1 MKASLQKIRNWFES
15 LSKREQW
22 LTGITAV
29 VAVLVLWHTFLY
41 SSWNMQ
47 NTEYETQIGSLKQ
60 RIDSLN
66 TGIRA
71 LKISLQQDP
80 DKETRDRIAA
90 LGRQIEEQGQL
101 LRASS
106 SDLISPREMAHVLED
121 VLKENRDL
129 SLLRIQSG
137 KSIPVYEEGTEP
149 EPENKKSA
157 AKSADEDSEESLGP
171 LAYMHPLTIEFQGSF
186 DQTLAYLQAVEGL
199 QWRLFWKGIQLQT
212 DEYPR
217 ANIRLQ
223 VYTLSLEDGWIGG

>member
-1 MKASLQKIRNWFES
+1 MKASLQKIRSWFES

-29 VAVLVLWHTFLY
+29 VVVLVLWHTFLY
-41 SSWNMQ
+41 SSWSMQ
-47 NTEYETQIGSLKQ
+47 NTQYETQIGSLKQ
-60 RIDSLN
+60 RIDGLN
-66 TGIRA
+66 TGVRA

-90 LGRQIEEQGQL
+90 LGQKIEAQDQL

-121 VLKENRDL
+121 VLKKNQDL

-149 EPENKKSA
+149 EKDKKKPA
-157 AKSADEDSEESLGP
+157 AKSVEEDSEESLGP

-199 QWRLFWKGIQLQT
+199 QWQLFWKGILLQT

-217 ANIRLQ
+217 ANIKLQ
-223 VYTLSLEDGWIGG
+223 VYTLSLDAGWIGG

>member
-1 MKASLQKIRNWFES
+1 MKAALQKARNWFEA

-22 LTGITAV
+22 LTGMTAV
-29 VAVLVLWHTFLY
+29 VVVLVLWHTFLY

-47 NTEYETQIGSLKQ
+47 NTQYETQIRSLKQ
-60 RIDSLN
+60 RIDGLT
-66 TGIRA
+66 TGIKAMKIR
-71 LKISLQQDP
+71 LKQDP

-90 LGRQIEEQGQL
+90 LGQQIEAQDQL

-149 EPENKKSA
+149 EPKNKKPA
-157 AKSADEDSEESLGP
+157 AKSIEDDSEEPLGP

-199 QWRLFWKGIQLQT
+199 QWQLFWKGILLQT

-217 ANIRLQ
+217 ANIKLQ
-223 VYTLSLEDGWIGG
+223 VYTLSLDAGWIGG